1 MELNASS
8 ECAESEEEEEEE
20 ECICTLQWKILPSA
34 EGRCDAEESVI
45 YTAIL

>member
-20 ECICTLQWKILPSA
+20 ECICRLQWKILPSA